1 MICSTLK
8 AVCTAIVLV
17 FLMPCSGSAGSQTID
32 IWPGV
37 APGSEKWT
45 QKERAV
51 ENTPLGTV
59 VFNVVT
65 PTLRSSET

>member
-1 MICSTLK
+1 MIRFTLR
-8 AVCTAIVLV
+8 AVYTTIVLV
-17 FLMPCSGSAGSQTID
+17 FLLPGSGSAAPQVVSV
-32 IWPGV
+32 WPGV

-45 QKERAV
+45 KKERSV

-65 PTLRSSET
+65 PTLTS